1 MLGATLARRLDARAD
16 RELCRVGVEHELQ
29 VWAPDGQQDFRLL
42 IPRVAGPVG
51 VPHPGDPRARW
62 LASGLALTADGWE
75 AELVTPPL
83 ALRRDAPDRIAA
95 MLDLERVRLLH
106 SLHEV
111 DPHVR
116 LVGFSTHVNVSVDDR
131 SVVAV
136 AREFA
141 ARCAVAAGLLLD
153 GADSPGV
160 LIRPRRGRL
169 EICGEYATGADF
181 AAAIVFVAAAAAV
194 LARPGAS
201 LPAVGRW
208 RVEPARERFGYFVG
222 RDAVGAD
229 LYAAGRRARVP
240 LAGRTVLAQE
250 HLEEVWSLARPYALS
265 LDLDPAPVDDRVWGA
280 VPLPVERSA
289 GDSTHTHS
297 AQEQPASGEP
307 LTPAGP
313 DTRVRQRGDLR
324 LTPAWLTWSTVA
336 WRCEDVERGRTAY
349 AVMPL
354 AYEPHFLEQVDAGAL
369 DGLLAR
375 SIRRRARRV
384 LASADQTRR
393 PDIWRDV
400 RPEALVPAERDRSG
414 EVLRSG
420 TGSGSGSEGQAK
432 ERSDESTTP
441 SPSPSPDAAGRASSR
456 VAAAAETAGRH
467 GLPLSLVIA
476 AAVILALVG
485 GGVVWAL
492 TRGDDAASAAQSTPS
507 VTDSVAPTDTATSPS
522 EPDSSAESPVDPAD
536 SEFSSIVYSGTLDS
550 GPGPGGGPREA
561 MVAISCT
568 GAAGRDCSTSH
579 SFSGWDLLSGIQL
592 DGPGTYTATLADAA
606 FNPCLPPTNG
616 SGPPTTI
623 TVTID
628 AGTLSFVVE
637 TSESPLVDCGD
648 GTSAQTL
655 AARDAFEG
663 VYVEGS
669 IPGIEP

>member
-169 EICGEYATGADF
+169 EICGEYATGADL

-349 AVMPL
+349 ARSCRWRTSRTSWSRSTRARWTDCWP
-354 AYEPHFLEQVDAGAL
+354 APSGAGP
-369 DGLLAR
+369 DGSLPVR
-375 SIRRRARRV
+375 TRPGVPTSGGTCDRRRWSRQSGTVQGRCCVPVPARAPAPRGRPR
-384 LASADQTRR
+384 SDPTSRQRRHRR
-393 PDIWRDV
+393 PLPMR
-400 RPEALVPAERDRSG
+400 PAEHR
-414 EVLRSG
+414 
-420 TGSGSGSEGQAK
+420 
-432 ERSDESTTP
+432 
-441 SPSPSPDAAGRASSR
+441 
-456 VAAAAETAGRH
+456 
-467 GLPLSLVIA
+467 
-476 AAVILALVG
+476 
-485 GGVVWAL
+485 
-492 TRGDDAASAAQSTPS
+492 RG
-507 VTDSVAPTDTATSPS
+507 
-522 EPDSSAESPVDPAD
+522 
-536 SEFSSIVYSGTLDS
+536 
-550 GPGPGGGPREA
+550 
-561 MVAISCT
+561 
-568 GAAGRDCSTSH
+568 
-579 SFSGWDLLSGIQL
+579 W
-592 DGPGTYTATLADAA
+592 
-606 FNPCLPPTNG
+606 LPP
-616 SGPPTTI
+616 PRRQD
-623 TVTID
+623 VT
-628 AGTLSFVVE
+628 
-637 TSESPLVDCGD
+637 
-648 GTSAQTL
+648 
-655 AARDAFEG
+655 AFR
-663 VYVEGS
+663 
-669 IPGIEP
+669 